1 MRKFI
6 TIFLMVAA
14 VLLCM
19 EIVEASGYKLT
30 TEEVLEMAKGIDE
43 ENAYIL
49 TALAERES
57 SLRPWVSNG
66 ECLGMCQINPK
77 WWQQEIEE
85 LGIDDVYDPE
95 QSLMLANAIL
105 KKTDYPIELKLM
117 LYNLRRNTA
126 FDYWE
131 QGKVTSYAVGIIK
144 RAQDLKMNDFIERVN
159 EIAVNSRSD
168 EIIVMNQES
177 YELCKPLDIKV
188 LIDEELE
195 LMEWKHYKIVY

>member
-19 EIVEASGYKLT
+19 EIVEASEYKLT

-85 LGIDDVYDPE
+85 LGIYDVYDPE

-159 EIAVNSRSD
+159 EIAVNSKSD